1 MTRRISHGCTA
12 RQRVPQ
18 PTALLA
24 GHKSLQNET
33 PREPKTPPAEVW
45 LGTCLVAE
53 QFSHDVT
60 PGTGKVNLLV

>member
-1 MTRRISHGCTA
+1 MQDFSWSYSKPADRS
-12 RQRVPQ
+12 
-18 PTALLA
+18 LA

-33 PREPKTPPAEVW
+33 PKEPKTPPAEVW

-60 PGTGKVNLLV
+60 AGTGMVDLLV